1 MNSKSLIL
9 IIMSL
14 LLVKIAHT
22 QTLVDDTKT
31 YEILVFENFEK
42 EQTKFIRS
50 GARIKYKLDSN
61 PKYTYKGVIEK
72 ITDKQRRA
80 IAPYNFVE
88 LPEQIVPAQQ
98 PLPEGDRYYT
108 HLHTGR
114 IDCTLTTESP
124 LYIRCGLTPEQF
136 KEAKEA
142 KDLPEFF
149 YLDPETKKPVLP
161 GSSLRGMLR
170 ILVEIAS
177 FSKIE
182 QVSDA
187 Q

>member
-50 GARIKYKLDSN
+50 GARIKYKLYSN

-72 ITDKQRRA
+72 ITDKSMFVDGQEVKISDCSMIAGRVRTDKEIIGGLLLGVGVATAPFGVAIINLNA
-80 IAPYNFVE
+80 IAGPILAGAGIAAV
-88 LPEQIVPAQQ
+88 V
-98 PLPEGDRYYT
+98 
-108 HLHTGR
+108 TGVYFITQKKKFKMAR
-114 IDCTLTTESP
+114 GWTVHGGKLT
-124 LYIRCGLTPEQF
+124 
-136 KEAKEA
+136 
-142 KDLPEFF
+142 
-149 YLDPETKKPVLP
+149 
-161 GSSLRGMLR
+161 
-170 ILVEIAS
+170 
-177 FSKIE
+177 FSMT
-182 QVSDA
+182 QN
-187 Q
+187 